1 MCLYLLCKLYHNI
14 IQALCYNHFNNSIK
28 IKSIDQWEVW
38 FGEQAPRGGNS
49 FVQKINPKKRLSV
62 HLYIHISV
70 VGNIISSA
78 TLEDL
83 IADLDEDDEFVEI
96 IKNLNIN
103 DTYTSEE
110 ASGEVISEY
119 HMRIKS
125 HYIARI
131 NAFLPNSI

>member
-1 MCLYLLCKLYHNI
+1 MISGRYGLENRLL
-14 IQALCYNHFNNSIK
+14 
-28 IKSIDQWEVW
+28 V
-38 FGEQAPRGGNS
+38 GGNS
-49 FVQKINPKKRLSV
+49 FVQKINLKKKRLFV

-110 ASGEVISEY
+110 ASGEV
-119 HMRIKS
+119 
-125 HYIARI
+125 YIRVSYAH
-131 NAFLPNSI
+131 

>member
-1 MCLYLLCKLYHNI
+1 MHILHKRGGEQSLPIFLCLYLLCKLYHNI
-14 IQALCYNHFNNSIK
+14 IQAFQQFNQD
-28 IKSIDQWEVW
+28 KSIDQWEVW

-49 FVQKINPKKRLSV
+49 FVRKINPKKRLSV

-70 VGNIISSA
+70 VGNIVSSA
-78 TLEDL
+78 ILEDL

-110 ASGEVISEY
+110 VPGEV
-119 HMRIKS
+119 
-125 HYIARI
+125 YIRV
-131 NAFLPNSI
+131 S

>member
-1 MCLYLLCKLYHNI
+1 MHILHKRGGEQSLPLFYVYIYYANYI
-14 IQALCYNHFNNSIK
+14 IISFKHFNNSIK
-28 IKSIDQWEVW
+28 IKVLISGRYGLENRLLV
-38 FGEQAPRGGNS
+38 GGNS

-110 ASGEVISEY
+110 ASGEV
-119 HMRIKS
+119 
-125 HYIARI
+125 YIRVSYAH
-131 NAFLPNSI
+131 

>member
-1 MCLYLLCKLYHNI
+1 M
-14 IQALCYNHFNNSIK
+14 
-28 IKSIDQWEVW
+28 
-38 FGEQAPRGGNS
+38 GGNS

-110 ASGEVISEY
+110 ASGEV
-119 HMRIKS
+119 
-125 HYIARI
+125 YIRVSYAH
-131 NAFLPNSI
+131 

>member
-1 MCLYLLCKLYHNI
+1 MVWRTGSSWRQLIC
-14 IQALCYNHFNNSIK
+14 AE
-28 IKSIDQWEVW
+28 DQ
-38 FGEQAPRGGNS
+38 S
-49 FVQKINPKKRLSV
+49 KKKRLSV

-110 ASGEVISEY
+110 ASGEV
-119 HMRIKS
+119 
-125 HYIARI
+125 YIRVSYAH
-131 NAFLPNSI
+131 

>member
-1 MCLYLLCKLYHNI
+1 M
-14 IQALCYNHFNNSIK
+14 
-28 IKSIDQWEVW
+28 VW
-38 FGEQAPRGGNS
+38 RTGSSWGYS

-103 DTYTSEE
+103 DTYTSEKHL
-110 ASGEVISEY
+110 VKFISEY

>member
-1 MCLYLLCKLYHNI
+1 MISGRYGLENRLL
-14 IQALCYNHFNNSIK
+14 
-28 IKSIDQWEVW
+28 V
-38 FGEQAPRGGNS
+38 GGGNS
-49 FVQKINPKKRLSV
+49 FVQKINLKKRLFV

-110 ASGEVISEY
+110 ASGEV
-119 HMRIKS
+119 
-125 HYIARI
+125 YIRVSYAH
-131 NAFLPNSI
+131 

>member
-1 MCLYLLCKLYHNI
+1 MCLYLLYKLYHNI

-28 IKSIDQWEVW
+28 IKVLISGRYGLENRLIVEVTHLCRRSIQ
-38 FGEQAPRGGNS
+38 
-49 FVQKINPKKRLSV
+49 KKRLSV
-62 HLYIHISV
+62 HLYTHISV

-110 ASGEVISEY
+110 ASGEV
-119 HMRIKS
+119 
-125 HYIARI
+125 YIRVSYAH
-131 NAFLPNSI
+131 

>member
-1 MCLYLLCKLYHNI
+1 MCISCIKEEVSNHFLFFVFISIMQINI
-14 IQALCYNHFNNSIK
+14 IISFKHFNNSIK

-49 FVQKINPKKRLSV
+49 SVQKINPKKRLSV

-70 VGNIISSA
+70 VGNIVSSA

-110 ASGEVISEY
+110 VPGEV
-119 HMRIKS
+119 
-125 HYIARI
+125 YIRVSYAH
-131 NAFLPNSI
+131 